1 MNFVASRLTWIK
13 TYLGQLFLNRIIWK
27 SEKKLIVNILLVY
40 TLPKLVKLDDDYD
53 WVSTST

>member
-1 MNFVASRLTWIK
+1 MASRLTWIK

-53 WVSTST
+53 

>member
-53 WVSTST
+53 